1 MSDYVQKNLKGNL
14 FKNSKKESESQ
25 PDYTGSAKVD
35 EVEYAMSAWI
45 NEGKNGKYLSIS
57 FTSIAELQAKG
68 IGQVKEVIEEK
79 HTMPEDDIP
88 F

>member
-14 FKNSKKESESQ
+14 FKNTKKESETQ
-25 PDYTGSAKVD
+25 PDYTGSAKVN
-35 EVEYAMSAWI
+35 EVDYAMSAWI
-45 NEGKNGKYLSIS
+45 NDGKNGKYLSVS

-68 IGQVKEVIEEK
+68 IGQVIEAVQEK
-79 HTMPEDDIP
+79 NVMPEDDIP

>member
-14 FKNSKKESESQ
+14 FKNTKKESETQ
-25 PDYTGSAKVD
+25 PDYTGSAKVN
-35 EVEYAMSAWI
+35 EVDYAMSAWI
-45 NEGKNGKYLSIS
+45 NDGKNGKYLSVS

-68 IGQVKEVIEEK
+68 IGQVVKAVENNV
-79 HTMPEDDIP
+79 MPEDDIP

>member
-14 FKNSKKESESQ
+14 FKNTKKESETQ
-25 PDYTGSAKVD
+25 PDYTGSAKVN
-35 EVEYAMSAWI
+35 EVDYAMSAWI
-45 NEGKNGKYLSIS
+45 NDGKNGKYLSVS

-68 IGQVKEVIEEK
+68 IGQVKEAVENNVM
-79 HTMPEDDIP
+79 TEDDIP

>member
-14 FKNSKKESESQ
+14 FKNTKKESETQ
-25 PDYTGSAKVD
+25 PDYTGSAKVN
-35 EVEYAMSAWI
+35 EVDYAMSAWI
-45 NEGKNGKYLSIS
+45 NDGKNGKYLSVS

-68 IGQVKEVIEEK
+68 IGQVKEAVENNV
-79 HTMPEDDIP
+79 MPEDDIP

>member
-14 FKNSKKESESQ
+14 FKNTKKESDTQ
-25 PDYTGSAKVD
+25 PDYTGSAKVN
-35 EVEYAMSAWI
+35 EVDYAMSAWI
-45 NEGKNGKYLSIS
+45 NEGKNGKYLSVS

-68 IGQVKEVIEEK
+68 IGQVKEVVENNIL
-79 HTMPEDDIP
+79 PEDDIP